1 LRKGIIRACE
11 KRPIPIEKIDSIIN
25 KVEAKLRTLNA
36 NEVHSKSLGEEVAKH
51 LKQLDKVAYI
61 RFASV
66 YREFADLEDFK
77 KEIQGLLKKKR

>member
-1 LRKGIIRACE
+1 MRENANINRKDRKYNNI
-11 KRPIPIEKIDSIIN
+11 
-25 KVEAKLRTLNA
+25 EAKLRTFDA
-36 NEVHSKSLGEEVAKH
+36 NEVQSKFLGEEVAKH

-77 KEIQGLLKKKR
+77 KEIQDLKKRG